1 MRELAAR
8 CLPHAPREG
17 PNPTA
22 IPLLAVYR
30 QSAAPPPRGAVY
42 EPGVFLV
49 TQGRKETRVGDEAFV
64 YDPDHYL
71 VTSVPLPVVSQILEA
86 SPARPFLSLAL
97 RIELET
103 VREIMTHAG
112 DTLAPSHN
120 EPPQRGLAACPVTPP
135 IRAVASRLLDLLDTP
150 EDVPALAP
158 LYLRELLYFVLKGPQ
173 GGFLRAAAM
182 GDGRERAISGVLT
195 AIHADCRQSFTVP
208 QLSAMAGMSE
218 SVFYEAFK
226 SVTAATPLQYIKRL
240 RLQEAHRQLSLG
252 LNNVSGAAY
261 GVGYNSVSQFSREFT
276 RVFGANP
283 QRVLARERGARP
295 GRQAP

>member
-1 MRELAAR
+1 MRALAAR
-8 CLPHAPREG
+8 CLPHAPEEG

-22 IPLLAVYR
+22 IRGLSVFR
-30 QSAAPPPRGAVY
+30 QSAALQPRSAVY

-64 YDPDHYL
+64 YDPDAYL
-71 VTSVPLPVVSQILEA
+71 VTSVPLPVVGQILEA
-86 SPARPFLSLAL
+86 SPERPFLSLAL

-103 VREIMTHAG
+103 VREIMTQAG
-112 DTLAPSHN
+112 DTLAPAAS
-120 EPPQRGLAACPVTPP
+120 EPPQRGLAACPVTPE
-135 IRAVASRLLDLLDTP
+135 IQAVATRLLDLLDRP

-158 LYLRELLYFVLKGPQ
+158 LYLRELLYFVLKGPR

-182 GDGRERAISGVLT
+182 GNGQQRAISGVLT
-195 AIHADCRQSFTVP
+195 TLHADCRREFSVP

-226 SVTAATPLQYIKRL
+226 QVTAATPLQYIKRL

-252 LNNVSGAAY
+252 LDNVSGVAY

-283 QRVLARERGARP
+283 QSVLTRDRRP
-295 GRQAP
+295 PLPSAP